1 MYSHL
6 PYFFYIA
13 AMLYYIEDEDF
24 FDKDFFYACGPPVIC
39 LWHGALF
46 CCLGLLVL

>member
-13 AMLYYIEDEDF
+13 AMICFLEDEEFFDDDF
-24 FDKDFFYACGPPVIC
+24 F
-39 LWHGALF
+39 
-46 CCLGLLVL
+46 